1 MTATKSPPSRSVH
14 PTELYKTPPP
24 VFGHDALALFG
35 FAPNYVNLNHGR
47 CPISRQG
54 LLCHSFA
61 GSYGSLPLTV
71 RAFCDELTD
80 EVESNP
86 DKFIRVDC
94 INYLTNVRERIA
106 KFIGAETDECVIV
119 NNTSH
124 GIATVLR
131 NFTFNEGDILV
142 GGVATVKSATLLCG
156 LTFLLSNN
164 DISFCVPNAQASR
177 RSSPSSHV
185 VDIQP

>member
-1 MTATKSPPSRSVH
+1 MVGVLSLDKSCCH
-14 PTELYKTPPP
+14 
-24 VFGHDALALFG
+24 H
-35 FAPNYVNLNHGR
+35 
-47 CPISRQG
+47 
-54 LLCHSFA
+54 LLK
-61 GSYGSLPLTV
+61 GSYGSLPLPV

-94 INYLTNVRERIA
+94 INYLTRVRERVA

-119 NNTSH
+119 GNTSH

-142 GGVATVKSATLLCG
+142 GGVTIKSATLLCG
-156 LTFLLSNN
+156 LTFLLSND
-164 DISFCVPNAQASR
+164 DIWLCVPNAQVSCR
-177 RSSPSSHV
+177 YSTSPHF
-185 VDIQP
+185 VDIQPSIPDETREDHSRFQKAH